1 MVAEADWGVDII
13 RANTNMHALL
23 IIIVPLLSAS
33 AVVEMAVALE
43 LDALRPAYMS
53 ASMASASRARRT
65 CVFLRPSSSL
75 SSMSTMNDIVRRGAP
90 SAHLLH
96 TPHEHYFYHS
106 RSQLCIGGTG
116 NAPRRKWKM
125 TMSAN
130 DGAASQG
137 ATSQS
142 STYSYTRLDD
152 DDNGDDHRDTNASY
166 IGGRSRRDMQHILE
180 VMEKAAYLAGEI
192 TRTTSGR
199 IAVQMTKANE
209 RDLVTQSDL
218 QCQRLIREVLS
229 KEFPGD
235 VFLGEEEEED
245 DEGDDTD
252 ATVATIPSS
261 DVLKNTL
268 HNLVQQEGGGNEGR
282 LLFIV
287 VRMQLF
293 LLRINRRRKSH
304 VYLFY
309 VVLSFVIDCQ
319 TSSNSLRYLLS
330 NFRILLM
337 ERRTFK
343 LVRTA

>member
-1 MVAEADWGVDII
+1 
-13 RANTNMHALL
+13 
-23 IIIVPLLSAS
+23 
-33 AVVEMAVALE
+33 
-43 LDALRPAYMS
+43 
-53 ASMASASRARRT
+53 
-65 CVFLRPSSSL
+65 
-75 SSMSTMNDIVRRGAP
+75 MNDIVRRGAP

-106 RSQLCIGGTG
+106 RSQLCIGGDG

-130 DGAASQG
+130 DDAALALQG
-137 ATSQS
+137 ATSQCS
-142 STYSYTRLDD
+142 AYSYTRLDD
-152 DDNGDDHRDTNASY
+152 DNHRDTNASY
-166 IGGRSRRDMQHILE
+166 IVGRDMQHILE

-218 QCQRLIREVLS
+218 QCQRLIRDVLS

-235 VFLGEEEEED
+235 VFLGEEAED
-245 DEGDDTD
+245 DEGDDTV
-252 ATVATIPSS
+252 TTQTTIPSS

-337 ERRTFK
+337 ERQTFK
-343 LVRTA
+343 LVRTV

>member
-1 MVAEADWGVDII
+1 
-13 RANTNMHALL
+13 
-23 IIIVPLLSAS
+23 
-33 AVVEMAVALE
+33 
-43 LDALRPAYMS
+43 
-53 ASMASASRARRT
+53 
-65 CVFLRPSSSL
+65 
-75 SSMSTMNDIVRRGAP
+75 MSTMNDIVRRGAP

-130 DGAASQG
+130 DGAALQG

-218 QCQRLIREVLS
+218 QCQRLIRDVLS

-235 VFLGEEEEED
+235 VFLGEEAED
-245 DEGDDTD
+245 DEGDDTV
-252 ATVATIPSS
+252 TTQTTIPSS